1 MNAENTIDLR
11 CLKLYFIGMSGLGKT
26 TFRKRLMRVFTN
38 ISSLPPEE
46 RQRCSTYLAECTQ
59 VLADSKLEMEVSE
72 NIDKETQLLF
82 QYLYSGRTGNS
93 SNEAATDMPKQP
105 PGSEEDNGSTSPPPP
120 GSEGAK
126 QPAVVQPSIM
136 EGSKGAE
143 AIRKVNINEI
153 VARFRGIVGSGEY
166 AKELLDRI
174 LLNLIEMGGHPGF
187 LEMLPFLSTGPGMYL
202 VFFPLNKE
210 LDEQYEVSFE
220 RDGESITPYKA
231 KYTVEET
238 LSQIL
243 SAVSSIH
250 TMCDPVTEKWLS
262 AISKEFLT
270 VKPIATLLG
279 TFKDEVE
286 RKIQKDKLKEI
297 LCSKLKLRYPEV
309 EEQLLKS
316 ELEKALDRKL
326 APQPEQGSNA
336 TAGLAISDKLKED
349 LETAV
354 ENELDNESFQREIQK
369 LTDLELQRKH
379 QAVGR
384 ISANF
389 CRVLAK
395 PPVTDAEFF
404 EVDNF
409 NGTQADID
417 PIREHLNSVFSGQL
431 EKAKLPIRPAQL
443 LFGII
448 LRKEYDI
455 VTLDECYQIGEE
467 LKMQKEDVEFTLR
480 YLHHCVGALLYYPGC
495 EDTSI
500 EVQTKQNGEKFTEGR
515 QGSGCEGQVE
525 SHDEESGNKSW
536 FKNNVICS
544 PQIVFDSISGLIVK
558 ALRELPSASIVD
570 SEKTNWSRKGQFS
583 ENTIDL
589 CLKKDSNLEKQIEDR
604 KIIPV
609 KKLIIFLK
617 HVNLLSPISTMVDG
631 KEVIMYFMPAVLD
644 CASKGDLL
652 QCPRVD
658 DGNPSPILITFE
670 CGYVPIG
677 LFCAMVT
684 RLVSRGCEGILGMK
698 WKLMD
703 TVVKR
708 NFISFQIDNRH
719 EVTLISHVRCYELRI
734 SRKNHQIDLNEL
746 CTYVLSTVQFVL
758 KEISKQVKPQVAFE
772 CLCERHRPT
781 EKRDLSNLCE
791 LREET
796 HPCFECKEG
805 TVDLQ
810 DSQNNWLAKVNHIIV
825 NF

>member
-26 TFRKRLMRVFTN
+26 TFRKRLMRVFAN

-59 VLADSKLEMEVSE
+59 VLADSKLEMKVSE
-72 NIDKETQLLF
+72 NVDKETQLLF

-174 LLNLIEMGGHPGF
+174 LLNLIDMGGHPGF

-231 KYTVEET
+231 KYTVKET

-250 TMCDPVTEKWLS
+250 TMCDPVIEKWVS
-262 AISKEFLT
+262 VISKEFLT

-297 LCSKLKLRYPEV
+297 LCSKLKQRYPEV

-336 TAGLAISDKLKED
+336 TTALAISDKLKED
-349 LETAV
+349 LETAI
-354 ENELDNESFQREIQK
+354 ENELGNESFQREIQK
-369 LTDLELQRKH
+369 LTELELQRKH

-389 CRVLAK
+389 GRVFAK
-395 PPVTDAEFF
+395 PPVAESRGPLEPTFF

-409 NGTQADID
+409 KGTQADID
-417 PIREHLNSVFSGQL
+417 PIREHLNSVFNGQL

-443 LFGII
+443 LFVII
-448 LRKEYDI
+448 LRNEYDI

-467 LKMQKEDVEFTLR
+467 LKMQNIDVEFTLR
-480 YLHHCVGALLYYPGC
+480 YLHHCVGAILYYPDC

-500 EVQTKQNGEKFTEGR
+500 EDQTK
-515 QGSGCEGQVE
+515 
-525 SHDEESGNKSW
+525 ESGDKSW

-544 PQIVFDSISGLIVK
+544 PQVVFDSISSLIVK

-583 ENTIDL
+583 EETIGFCL
-589 CLKKDSNLEKQIEDR
+589 NSNLKKQVEDR
-604 KIIPV
+604 RIIPV
-609 KKLIIFLK
+609 KKLIILLK

-631 KEVIMYFMPAVLD
+631 KEVITYFMPAVLD
-644 CASKGDLL
+644 CASKEDLL
-652 QCPRVD
+652 KCPPVD
-658 DGNPSPILITFE
+658 DDNPSPILITFE

-684 RLVSRGCEGILGMK
+684 RLVSRGCKGILGMK
-698 WKLMD
+698 WKLMH

-758 KEISKQVKPQVAFE
+758 KEISKQVEPQVAFE

-781 EKRDLSNLCE
+781 ENRDLSNLCK
-791 LREET
+791 LREGI
-796 HPCFECKEG
+796 HPCFICEKFKI

-810 DSQNNWLAKVNHIIV
+810 DSQNNWLAKVNHIV